1 MLEMLKELHS
11 PVLSQAILGKVITLA
26 EAFQTKYGRKPV
38 FMEVCGSHT
47 MALARTGLKKRL
59 QEYVHLVSGPGCPVC
74 VTDQKS
80 IDSMI
85 ALADGENRIICT
97 FGDMIRVPGSRKTL
111 MDAKTEGKDVR
122 VVYSPTDAIGIAMRH
137 PDREVVFLG
146 IGFETTIPILAIVL
160 KEAQDKK
167 LTNFSMWVT
176 TKLIEPILRHL
187 LDGGEVKVDGFLLP
201 GHVSMVLGAE
211 SYRYLTEE
219 YGISGVISGFEP
231 VQMASGIYRLL
242 ELSFKEESAII
253 NDLASIVGNK
263 GNAVAQSYMETYFVK
278 CDEEWRG
285 IGRIANSGLAIREEY
300 RHLDAKAKFAV
311 PATEVRV
318 TKCRCGEVIRG
329 LISPPECRLFGVAC
343 TPVQPV
349 GPCMVSTEGTCA
361 AYYAYTMED

>member
-11 PVLSQAILGKVITLA
+11 PKLSQAILGEVIKLS

-59 QEYVHLVSGPGCPVC
+59 QEYVGLVSGPGCPVC
-74 VTDQKS
+74 VTDQQS

-85 ALADGENRIICT
+85 ALAEGDNRIICT
-97 FGDMIRVPGSRKTL
+97 FGDMMRVPGSRKTL

-122 VVYSPTDAIGIAMRH
+122 VVYSPTDAIGIALQH
-137 PDREVVFLG
+137 PDREVIFLG

-176 TKLIEPILRHL
+176 TKLIEPIMRHL
-187 LDGGEVKVDGFLLP
+187 LDSGEVKLDGFLLP

-211 SYRYLTEE
+211 SFHYLPEE

-231 VQMASGIYRLL
+231 VQMASSIYRLL
-242 ELSFKEESAII
+242 ELTLKEESAII
-253 NDLASIVGNK
+253 NDLTSIVGDK
-263 GNAVAQSYMETYFVK
+263 GNAVAQSYIETYFTK

-285 IGRIANSGLAIREEY
+285 IGSIPNSGLAIRDEY
-300 RHLDAKAKFAV
+300 RHLDAKTKFEI
-311 PATEVRV
+311 PFIEVRK

-329 LISPPECRLFGVAC
+329 VISPPECRLFGLAC
-343 TPVQPV
+343 TPVQPI

-361 AYYAYTMED
+361 AYYAFTMED